1 MTSEYPPLPYKTPG
15 GRRIIANVVNPRHTV
30 YQGGKNY
37 LVPLLDNSGVHVTAN
52 IAQECVD
59 EKTDCFILVTGKRSG
74 GKSTCIV
81 GCAQAVS
88 PYFKATDVAFR
99 LREFGQKFESNPQ
112 GDGAKGLYPQVVMD
126 EAGYAMYGPQW
137 LKREQQVVAKE
148 LIVSRIKRQII
159 WMAFPIRKQLNPHVR
174 NMAYMWIH
182 VKQPKPFQRGYA
194 IVRLAPD
201 DQQSEFASE
210 LYWEPK
216 YCFTFPEQ
224 SGPVWDEYEARK
236 IEFVNSVAIEA
247 LEGDDGSQRDHAARD
262 KILYE
267 YYNYRRTHGDPISLK
282 DLGELIGLSKQ
293 RLSEIMNRYGGNT
306 NNSPE
311 IPT

>member
-1 MTSEYPPLPYKTPG
+1 MSEFAPIVVKTPG
-15 GRRIIANVVNPRHTV
+15 GRAVRANVINSGHKV
-30 YQGGKNY
+30 YQGGKTY
-37 LVPLLDNSGVHVTAN
+37 IVPLLDNSGVHVTAR

-59 EKTDCFILVTGKRSG
+59 EQSDCFILVTGKRSG

-81 GCAQAVS
+81 ACASDVS
-88 PYFKATDVAFR
+88 DDFTAPQVAFR
-99 LREFGQKFESNPQ
+99 LKEFGEIFQKNPQ
-112 GDGAKGLYPQVVMD
+112 GDGAKGIYPQVVMD

-137 LKREQQVVAKE
+137 LKREQQIVAKE

-182 VKQPKPFQRGYA
+182 VKQPKPFKRGYA

-224 SGPVWDEYEARK
+224 TGPLWDEYEARK
-236 IEFVNSVAIEA
+236 IDFVNEVAMEA
-247 LEGDDGSQRDHAARD
+247 LEGEQGSEKDHAARNA
-262 KILYE
+262 ILRVH
-267 YYNYRRTHGDPISLK
+267 YNYRKSKGDPITMK
-282 DLGELIGLSKQ
+282 ELGTIIGVNESRVSQIL
-293 RLSEIMNRYGGNT
+293 N
-306 NNSPE
+306 P
-311 IPT
+311 